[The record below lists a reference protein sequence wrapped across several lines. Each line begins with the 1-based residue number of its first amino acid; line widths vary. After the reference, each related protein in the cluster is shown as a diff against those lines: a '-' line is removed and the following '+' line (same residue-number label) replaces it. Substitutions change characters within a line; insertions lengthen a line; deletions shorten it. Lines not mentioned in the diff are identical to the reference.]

1 MSEQKRS
8 AQPLRIVSPIHKALR
23 QISEHLTAR
32 MNDIDAPGWE
42 SHLLSYV
49 EVYGPCRVS
58 ELGRVFGYQAS
69 TLTSVLDRLESE
81 GLIERRPN
89 EMDRRSILIA
99 VTARGRRIGRA
110 ARRAAEDFE
119 NEILEPLTSK
129 DLEGFRRIMA
139 SIAEV
144 TQVELRREDQK

>member
-1 MSEQKRS
+1 MSEQKKS

-32 MNDIDAPGWE
+32 MDKIDAPGWE

-58 ELGRVFGYQAS
+58 ELRRVFGYQAS

-99 VTARGRRIGRA
+99 VTTRGRRIGRA
-110 ARRAAEDFE
+110 ARRTVEEFE
-119 NEILEPLTSK
+119 NEVLAPLTSK
-129 DLEGFRRIMA
+129 DLKGFRRVMA

-144 TQVELRREDQK
+144 TQVELRKEEQK